1 MIEMKKFY
9 EKYVLP
15 KIIKCAC
22 GTKSILMQRQKIVPS
37 ASGVILEIGVGSG
50 VNIPYYS
57 SSNVKKLIGLDLQ
70 QDNWDQAYKIAKK
83 SNISIDLLQGDGE
96 ELPIPNNSID
106 TVLITYTMCTIPNVQ
121 RSLAEIKRV
130 LKREGKLLFCEHGLA
145 PDKNVQKW
153 QNKLNPIWKKCLGGC
168 NLNRNIPELVLK
180 SGFSFA
186 SINEMYI
193 PSTPKF
199 IGYNYWGT
207 AKILGN

>member
-15 KIIKCAC
+15 KIINCAC
-22 GTKSILMQRQKIVPS
+22 GTKPILIQRQKIVPS

-57 SSNVKKLIGLDLQ
+57 NSNVKKLIGLDLQ

-83 SNISIDLLQGDGE
+83 NNISIDLLQGDGE

-121 RSLAEIKRV
+121 STLAEIKRV
-130 LKREGKLLFCEHGLA
+130 LNSEGKLLFCEHGLA

-180 SGFSFA
+180 SGFSFE
-186 SINEMYI
+186 SIN
-193 PSTPKF
+193 S
-199 IGYNYWGT
+199 
-207 AKILGN
+207 

>member
-15 KIIKCAC
+15 KIINCAC
-22 GTKSILMQRQKIVPS
+22 GTKPILIQRQKIVPS

-57 SSNVKKLIGLDLQ
+57 NSNVKKLIGLDLQ

-180 SGFSFA
+180 SGFSFE
-186 SINEMYI
+186 SISEMYI

>member
-15 KIIKCAC
+15 KIINCAC
-22 GTKSILMQRQKIVPS
+22 GTKPILIQRQKIVPS

-57 SSNVKKLIGLDLQ
+57 NSNVKKLIGLDLQ

-83 SNISIDLLQGDGE
+83 SDISIDLLQGDGE

-180 SGFSFA
+180 SGFSFE
-186 SINEMYI
+186 SISEMYI

>member
-15 KIIKCAC
+15 KIINCAC
-22 GTKSILMQRQKIVPS
+22 GTKPILIQRQKIVPS

-57 SSNVKKLIGLDLQ
+57 NSNVKKLIGLDLQ

-121 RSLAEIKRV
+121 RTLAEIKRV
-130 LKREGKLLFCEHGLA
+130 LNSEGKLLFCEHGLA

-168 NLNRNIPELVLK
+168 NLNRNIPKLVLK
-180 SGFSFA
+180 SGFSFE
-186 SINEMYI
+186 SIDEMYI

-199 IGYNYWGT
+199 VGYNYWGA
-207 AKILGN
+207 AKI

>member
-15 KIIKCAC
+15 KIINCAC
-22 GTKSILMQRQKIVPS
+22 GTKPILIQRQKIVPS

-57 SSNVKKLIGLDLQ
+57 HSNVKKLIGLDLQ

-130 LKREGKLLFCEHGLA
+130 LNREGKLLFCEHGLA
-145 PDKNVQKW
+145 PDNNVQKW
-153 QNKLNPIWKKCLGGC
+153 QHKLNPIWKKCLGGC

-180 SGFSFA
+180 SGFSFE
-186 SINEMYI
+186 SISEMYI

>member
-15 KIIKCAC
+15 KIINCAC
-22 GTKSILMQRQKIVPS
+22 GTKPILIQRQKIVPS

-57 SSNVKKLIGLDLQ
+57 NSNVKKLIGLDLQ

-130 LKREGKLLFCEHGLA
+130 LNREGKLLFC
-145 PDKNVQKW
+145 
-153 QNKLNPIWKKCLGGC
+153 CL
-168 NLNRNIPELVLK
+168 LYT
-180 SGFSFA
+180 S
-186 SINEMYI
+186 
-193 PSTPKF
+193 PSPRDCQ
-199 IGYNYWGT
+199 
-207 AKILGN
+207 

>member
-15 KIIKCAC
+15 KIINCAC
-22 GTKSILMQRQKIVPS
+22 GTKPILIQRQKIVPS

-57 SSNVKKLIGLDLQ
+57 NSNVKKLIGLDLQ

-83 SNISIDLLQGDGE
+83 SDISIDLLQGDGE

-153 QNKLNPIWKKCLGGC
+153 QNKLNHIWKKCLGGC

-180 SGFSFA
+180 SGFSFE

>member
-15 KIIKCAC
+15 KIINCAC
-22 GTKSILMQRQKIVPS
+22 GTKPILIQRQKIVPS

-57 SSNVKKLIGLDLQ
+57 NSNVKKLIGLDLQ
-70 QDNWDQAYKIAKK
+70 QDNWDRTYKVAKK

-130 LKREGKLLFCEHGLA
+130 LNREGKLLFCEHGLA

-180 SGFSFA
+180 SGFSFE
-186 SINEMYI
+186 SISEMYI

>member
-15 KIIKCAC
+15 KIINCAC
-22 GTKSILMQRQKIVPS
+22 GTKPILIQRQKIVPS

-57 SSNVKKLIGLDLQ
+57 DSNVKKLIGLDLQ
-70 QDNWDQAYKIAKK
+70 QDNWDRTYKVAKK

-121 RSLAEIKRV
+121 RTLAEIRRV
-130 LKREGKLLFCEHGLA
+130 LNREGKLLFCEHGLA

-180 SGFSFA
+180 SGFSFE

>member
-15 KIIKCAC
+15 KIINCAC
-22 GTKSILMQRQKIVPS
+22 GTKPILIQRQKIVPS

-57 SSNVKKLIGLDLQ
+57 NSNVKKLIGLDLQ

-83 SNISIDLLQGDGE
+83 SDISIDLLQGDGE

-180 SGFSFA
+180 SGFLFE

>member
-1 MIEMKKFY
+1 MVEMNKFY

-15 KIIKCAC
+15 KIINCAC
-22 GTKSILMQRQKIVPS
+22 GTKPILIQRQKIVPS

-57 SSNVKKLIGLDLQ
+57 NSNVKKLIGLDLQ

-83 SNISIDLLQGDGE
+83 NNISIDLLQGDGE

-130 LKREGKLLFCEHGLA
+130 LIREGKLLFCEHGLA

-153 QNKLNPIWKKCLGGC
+153 QQKLNPIWKKCLGGC

-180 SGFSFA
+180 SGFSFE
-186 SINEMYI
+186 SISEMYI

>member
-15 KIIKCAC
+15 KIINCAC
-22 GTKSILMQRQKIVPS
+22 GTKPILIQRQKIVPS

-70 QDNWDQAYKIAKK
+70 QDNWDQAYTIAKK
-83 SNISIDLLQGDGE
+83 NNISIDLLQGDAE

-121 RSLAEIKRV
+121 RSLTEIKRV
-130 LKREGKLLFCEHGLA
+130 LNREGKLLFCEHGLA

-180 SGFSFA
+180 SGFSFE
-186 SINEMYI
+186 SISEMYI

>member
-15 KIIKCAC
+15 KIINCAC
-22 GTKSILMQRQKIVPS
+22 GTKPILIQRQKIVPS

-57 SSNVKKLIGLDLQ
+57 HSNVKKLIGLDLQ

-130 LKREGKLLFCEHGLA
+130 LNREGKLLFCEHGLA
-145 PDKNVQKW
+145 PDKNVHKW

-180 SGFSFA
+180 SGFSFE
-186 SINEMYI
+186 SISEMYI

>member
-15 KIIKCAC
+15 KIINCAC
-22 GTKSILMQRQKIVPS
+22 GTKPILIQRQKIVPS

-57 SSNVKKLIGLDLQ
+57 NSNVKKLIGLDLQ

-83 SNISIDLLQGDGE
+83 SDISIDLLQGDGE

-130 LKREGKLLFCEHGLA
+130 LNREGKLLFCEHGLA

-180 SGFSFA
+180 SGFLFE

>member
-15 KIIKCAC
+15 KIINCAC
-22 GTKSILMQRQKIVPS
+22 GTKPILIQRQKIVPS

-57 SSNVKKLIGLDLQ
+57 NSNVKKLIGLDLQ
-70 QDNWDQAYKIAKK
+70 QDNWDQPYKIAKK

-121 RSLAEIKRV
+121 RTLAEIKRV
-130 LKREGKLLFCEHGLA
+130 LNSEGKLLFCEHGLA

-180 SGFSFA
+180 SGFSFE

-199 IGYNYWGT
+199 VGYNYWGA
-207 AKILGN
+207 AKI

>member
-15 KIIKCAC
+15 KIINCAC
-22 GTKSILMQRQKIVPS
+22 GTKPILIQRQKIVPS

-57 SSNVKKLIGLDLQ
+57 NSNVKKLIGLDLQ

-83 SNISIDLLQGDGE
+83 SDISIDLLQGDGE

-130 LKREGKLLFCEHGLA
+130 LNREGKLLFCEHGLA
-145 PDKNVQKW
+145 PDKKVQKW

-180 SGFSFA
+180 SGFSFE
-186 SINEMYI
+186 SISEMYI

>member
-22 GTKSILMQRQKIVPS
+22 GTKPILIQRQKIVPS

-57 SSNVKKLIGLDLQ
+57 NSNVKKLIGLDLQ
-70 QDNWDQAYKIAKK
+70 PDNWDQAYKIAKK
-83 SNISIDLLQGDGE
+83 NDISIDLLQGDGE
-96 ELPIPNNSID
+96 ELPIPNSSID

-121 RSLAEIKRV
+121 RTLAEIKRV
-130 LKREGKLLFCEHGLA
+130 LNREGKLLFCEHGLA

-180 SGFSFA
+180 SGFSFE
-186 SINEMYI
+186 SISEMYI

>member
-1 MIEMKKFY
+1 M
-9 EKYVLP
+9 
-15 KIIKCAC
+15 
-22 GTKSILMQRQKIVPS
+22 
-37 ASGVILEIGVGSG
+37 
-50 VNIPYYS
+50 
-57 SSNVKKLIGLDLQ
+57 IGLDLQ

-130 LKREGKLLFCEHGLA
+130 LNREGKLLFCEHGLA
-145 PDKNVQKW
+145 PEKNVQKW

-180 SGFSFA
+180 SGFSFE
-186 SINEMYI
+186 SISEMYI

>member
-1 MIEMKKFY
+1 MKKFY

-15 KIIKCAC
+15 KIINCAC
-22 GTKSILMQRQKIVPS
+22 GTKPILIQRQKIVPS

-57 SSNVKKLIGLDLQ
+57 NSNVKKLIGLDLQ

-130 LKREGKLLFCEHGLA
+130 LNREGKLLFCEHGLA

-153 QNKLNPIWKKCLGGC
+153 QNKLNPILKKCLGGC

-180 SGFSFA
+180 SGFSFE
-186 SINEMYI
+186 SISEMYI

>member
-15 KIIKCAC
+15 KIINCAC
-22 GTKSILMQRQKIVPS
+22 GTKPILIQRQKIVPS

-57 SSNVKKLIGLDLQ
+57 NSNVKKLIGLDLQ

-106 TVLITYTMCTIPNVQ
+106 TVLITYTMCTIPNVL
-121 RSLAEIKRV
+121 RTLAEIKRV
-130 LKREGKLLFCEHGLA
+130 LNSEGKLLFCEHGLA

-180 SGFSFA
+180 SGFSFE

>member
-15 KIIKCAC
+15 KIINCAC
-22 GTKSILMQRQKIVPS
+22 GTKPILIQRQKIVPS

-57 SSNVKKLIGLDLQ
+57 NSNVKKLIGLDLQ

-121 RSLAEIKRV
+121 RTLAEIKRV
-130 LKREGKLLFCEHGLA
+130 LNSEGKLLFCEHGLA

-180 SGFSFA
+180 SGFSFE

-199 IGYNYWGT
+199 VGYNYWGA
-207 AKILGN
+207 AKI

>member
-1 MIEMKKFY
+1 MIGMKKFY

-15 KIIKCAC
+15 KIINCAC
-22 GTKSILMQRQKIVPS
+22 GTKPILIQRQKIVPS

-57 SSNVKKLIGLDLQ
+57 NSNVKKLIGLDLQ

-121 RSLAEIKRV
+121 RTLAEIKRV
-130 LKREGKLLFCEHGLA
+130 LNSEGKLLFCEHGLA

-180 SGFSFA
+180 SGFSFE

-199 IGYNYWGT
+199 VGYNYWGA
-207 AKILGN
+207 AKI

>member
-15 KIIKCAC
+15 KIINCAC
-22 GTKSILMQRQKIVPS
+22 GTKPILIQRQKIVPS

-57 SSNVKKLIGLDLQ
+57 HSNVKKLIGLDLQ

-106 TVLITYTMCTIPNVQ
+106 TV
-121 RSLAEIKRV
+121 
-130 LKREGKLLFCEHGLA
+130 
-145 PDKNVQKW
+145 
-153 QNKLNPIWKKCLGGC
+153 
-168 NLNRNIPELVLK
+168 
-180 SGFSFA
+180 
-186 SINEMYI
+186 
-193 PSTPKF
+193 
-199 IGYNYWGT
+199 
-207 AKILGN
+207 

>member
-1 MIEMKKFY
+1 MIEMRKFY

-15 KIIKCAC
+15 KIINCAC
-22 GTKSILMQRQKIVPS
+22 GTKPILIQRQKIVPS

-57 SSNVKKLIGLDLQ
+57 NSNVKKLIGLDLQ

-130 LKREGKLLFCEHGLA
+130 LHREGKLLFCEHGLA

-180 SGFSFA
+180 SGFSFE

>member
-15 KIIKCAC
+15 KIINCAC
-22 GTKSILMQRQKIVPS
+22 GTKPILIQRQKIVPS

-57 SSNVKKLIGLDLQ
+57 NSNVKKLIGLDLQ

-121 RSLAEIKRV
+121 RTLAEIKRV
-130 LKREGKLLFCEHGLA
+130 LNSEGKLLFCEHGLA

-180 SGFSFA
+180 SGFSFE

>member
-15 KIIKCAC
+15 KIINCAC
-22 GTKSILMQRQKIVPS
+22 GTKPILIQRQKIVPS

-57 SSNVKKLIGLDLQ
+57 NSNVKKLIGLDLQ
-70 QDNWDQAYKIAKK
+70 QDNWDQPYKIAKK

-106 TVLITYTMCTIPNVQ
+106 TVLITYTMCTISNVQ
-121 RSLAEIKRV
+121 RTLAEIKRV
-130 LKREGKLLFCEHGLA
+130 LNSEGKLLFCEHGLA

-180 SGFSFA
+180 SGFSFE

-199 IGYNYWGT
+199 VGYNYWGA
-207 AKILGN
+207 AKI